1 MSFAA
6 LLLEQDDDGNVTHSV
21 TDLTDDDLPEGDVL
35 VDVEYSTVNYKDG
48 LAITGRS
55 PIVRTWPMVP
65 GVDLAGT
72 VAASDHGAFE
82 PGDRV
87 VLNGFGVGETHWGGY
102 AERAR
107 LRGEWLVTLPD
118 AIGTRQA
125 MAIGTAGYTAMLSV
139 LALERHGITPARG
152 PVVVTGA
159 AGGVGSV
166 AVAILAGIGY
176 EVIASSRRSDSEGD
190 YLRHLGAG
198 EIIDAAELSEPGR
211 PLASARWAGGID
223 AVGSTTLVNVLAA
236 TQPHGCVAAC
246 GLAQGADLPGT
257 VMPFIIRG
265 VTLAGIDSVMQP
277 MAGRQEA
284 WARLATDLDPA
295 LLDAMTS
302 EVGLADVPA
311 VAADIVEG
319 RTRGRVVVRVGG

>member
-1 MSFAA
+1 
-6 LLLEQDDDGNVTHSV
+6 
-21 TDLTDDDLPEGDVL
+21 
-35 VDVEYSTVNYKDG
+35 
-48 LAITGRS
+48 
-55 PIVRTWPMVP
+55 
-65 GVDLAGT
+65 

-190 YLRHLGAG
+190 YLRHLGAR

-257 VMPFIIRG
+257 VLPFIIRG

>member
-6 LLLEQDDDGNVTHSV
+6 LLLEQDDDRNVTHSL
-21 TDLTDDDLPEGDVL
+21 TELTDDALPDGDVL

-65 GVDLAGT
+65 GIDLAGT
-72 VAASDHGAFE
+72 VAASDHDAIS

-87 VLNGFGVGETHWGGY
+87 VLNGYGVGETHWGGY
-102 AERAR
+102 AQRAR
-107 LRGEWLVTLPD
+107 LRGEWLVALPD
-118 AIGTRQA
+118 AISTRQA
-125 MAIGTAGYTAMLSV
+125 MAIGTAGYTSMLAV
-139 LALERHGITPARG
+139 LALERHGISPDRG

-159 AGGVGSV
+159 VGGVGSV
-166 AVAILAGIGY
+166 AVAVLAGLGY

-190 YLRHLGAG
+190 YLRHLGAA
-198 EIIDAAELSEPGR
+198 EVIDATELSEPGR

-223 AVGSTTLVNVLAA
+223 AVGSATLVNVLAA

-257 VMPFIIRG
+257 VMPFVIRG

-284 WARLATDLDPA
+284 WARLATDLDPG
-295 LLDAMTS
+295 LLDAMTT

-319 RTRGRVVVRVGG
+319 RTRGRIIVRC

>member
-6 LLLEQDDDGNVTHSV
+6 LLLEQDDDRNVTHSL
-21 TDLTDDDLPEGDVL
+21 TDLDDDALPEGDVV

-72 VAASDHGAFE
+72 VSTSYHEGFE

-87 VLNGFGVGETHWGGY
+87 VLNGYGVGETHWGGY
-102 AERAR
+102 AQQAR

-118 AIGTRQA
+118 AISTRQA
-125 MAIGTAGYTAMLSV
+125 MAIGTAGYTSMLAV
-139 LALERHGITPARG
+139 LALEQHGITPDRG
-152 PVVVTGA
+152 PIVVTGA

-166 AVAILAGIGY
+166 AIAILARLGY
-176 EVIASSRRSDSEGD
+176 DVIASSRRSDSEGE
-190 YLRHLGAG
+190 YLRRLGAG
-198 EIIDAAELSEPGR
+198 EVIDAAELSEAGR

-257 VMPFIIRG
+257 VMPFVIRG

-284 WARLATDLDPA
+284 WARLATDLDPG
-295 LLDAMTS
+295 LLDAMTT

-319 RTRGRVVVRVGG
+319 RTRGRIVVNVGR